1 MQRWRPIVRL
11 HARDLLGREFSA
23 RADSSDVVQEAM
35 VQACRRVDQFHG
47 ETETQWAAWLRRI
60 LKNEAAQYR
69 RQHLASMRTIA
80 QEAGPVE
87 NELESGIQP
96 LDRTIE
102 MENMVAVAAAIDEL
116 PLPMRE
122 IVIRRAFHHHSF
134 KEIAES
140 MNRTPGVVRVIW
152 ARALRKLRDALRD
165 TDETVRNAGGFG
177 PNSGESKSCA

>member
-1 MQRWRPIVRL
+1 MRL
-11 HARDLLGREFSA
+11 HARGLLGREFSA
-23 RADSSDVVQEAM
+23 RADSSDVVQETM

-69 RQHLASMRTIA
+69 RLHLASMRTID
-80 QEAGPVE
+80 QEAGTAE
-87 NELESGIQP
+87 NELGSDIEP

-102 MENMVAVAAAIDEL
+102 MESVVAAAAAIDEL

-134 KEIAES
+134 NEIAES

-165 TDETVRNAGGFG
+165 ADQTVPNADGFG
-177 PNSGESKSCA
+177 TTSEESEPCA